1 MRIDVEH
8 LSVRIGGAELVA
20 DATVRAAS
28 GQVVG
33 LVGPN
38 GSGKSTLLRCAYR
51 ALRPSAGAV
60 LVDGDDLHALSP
72 REGARRLA
80 ALPQESSSEFDFTV
94 GEVVAMGR
102 MPHQSATGRVSAA
115 DARACAE
122 ALATVGAGHLVDR
135 GFLTLSGGEK
145 QRVLI
150 ARALAQQPRILV
162 LDEPT
167 NHLDIAQQL
176 EVLALLRA
184 APRPKAEPGPEPGAA
199 APGPDVEPGAVAPAG
214 SAATATAVDGGP
226 TGGLTV
232 LTALHDL
239 NLAAQHCDLLYVIAH
254 GRIVTSGPPH
264 EVLTPT
270 LLAEVFQVRGH
281 QVRHPVSGALQL
293 LFDRLPHQSAPAV
306 PATR

>member
-20 DATVRAAS
+20 EATVRAAS

-115 DARACAE
+115 DARACTE

-150 ARALAQQPRILV
+150 ARALAQQPRVLV

-184 APRPKAEPGPEPGAA
+184 APGATAGPGSEAQPGTESGAEPGSGPGGEA
-199 APGPDVEPGAVAPAG
+199 
-214 SAATATAVDGGP
+214 GP

-254 GRIVTSGPPH
+254 GRIVASGPPH

-293 LFDRLPHQSAPAV
+293 LFDRLPQQSATTV